1 MFKTCS
7 LNHEEIVYECRE
19 CPLCTALADNELRQQ
34 IKQEKKELYTKL
46 YIKMQEIVNNYKD
59 ATGKEA
65 IEEEAGTLMHWL
77 YRQSEK

>member
-7 LNHEEIVYECRE
+7 LGHEEIVYECRE
-19 CPLCTALADNELRQQ
+19 CPLCTALAGNELKQM

-46 YIKMQEIVNNYKD
+46 YINMQEIVNNYKD
-59 ATGKEA
+59 DTGREV
-65 IEEEAGTLMHWL
+65 IREETGTLMHWL